1 MQLWLANWHID
12 SDDLRIA
19 VILALPLSLVVLAS
33 VYFLWPYL
41 RETRSRNILPNA
53 KGQAVLNKH
62 RKFGEWT
69 PIDFNYPEISRHDKD
84 LENIQPIPYRPF
96 KPGSYHVTMG
106 IRSMPWAEWIELD
119 NEYLA
124 YHRIRSHRLHTRG
137 PKALAFLPAKV
148 GVVNSAYEAAI
159 ELVHELA
166 EYLIRRYPATFR
178 VTRHTSN
185 YIASL
190 SHSPRKKGRLDYG
203 WDGAPAIKEIT
214 VVPLGVT
221 YDLPLPVEDESAF
234 VDKPLQSDAG
244 DHTSDPG
251 STYDVFWKGI
261 AERAMKVAALLVQD
275 DFALMVEGQDGRYYL
290 QGGAICI
297 PGFWRM
303 EDKLGMPLEEIHL
316 SGSVPQCA
324 SHFRPLDL
332 LAIASF
338 LGNFPFLFLLL
349 LLASCWGN
357 MHSGLL

>member
-19 VILALPLSLVVLAS
+19 AILALPLSLVVLAS

-106 IRSMPWAEWIELD
+106 IRSMPWDEWIELD

-275 DFALMVEGQDGRYYL
+275 GFALMVEGQDGRYYL

-324 SHFRPLDL
+324 SRFRPLDL
-332 LAIASF
+332 LRHRFVSRELPISISIASACLM
-338 LGNFPFLFLLL
+338 LG
-349 LLASCWGN
+349 
-357 MHSGLL
+357 